1 MGRDGRT
8 PGSKPEKSAYADLPY
23 RPCVGV
29 MLISRHGLV
38 FLGQR
43 KAEAGPEHVD
53 PSHSWQMPQGGIDP
67 GEDIVAA
74 AKRELAE
81 ETAITSVSLLSVT
94 EEWWRYD
101 FPPYDGP
108 PHKLSGFRGQEQR
121 WVALRFE
128 GEDEEV
134 DVLDP
139 GSAEQAEF
147 TAWDW
152 FPLAEL
158 PELVTPFKRE
168 TYRKVAAAFA
178 PFAAVSR
185 YPVRLKPA

>member
-1 MGRDGRT
+1 MDGKE
-8 PGSKPEKSAYADLPY
+8 GLY
-23 RPCVGV
+23 RPNVGV
-29 MLISRHGLV
+29 ALFNAAGLV
-38 FLGQR
+38 FAGR
-43 KAEAGPEHVD
+43 SFSAGPEIILPGVE
-53 PSHSWQMPQGGIDP
+53 WQMPQGGIDP

-94 EEWWRYD
+94 DEWWRYD

>member
-1 MGRDGRT
+1 MTARRTSSPAFAGRSSA
-8 PGSKPEKSAYADLPY
+8 GS
-23 RPCVGV
+23 R
-29 MLISRHGLV
+29 
-38 FLGQR
+38 
-43 KAEAGPEHVD
+43 
-53 PSHSWQMPQGGIDP
+53 
-67 GEDIVAA
+67 
-74 AKRELAE
+74 
-81 ETAITSVSLLSVT
+81 
-94 EEWWRYD
+94 
-101 FPPYDGP
+101 
-108 PHKLSGFRGQEQR
+108 
-121 WVALRFE
+121 LRFE

>member
-1 MGRDGRT
+1 MDGKE
-8 PGSKPEKSAYADLPY
+8 GLY
-23 RPCVGV
+23 RPNVGV
-29 MLISRHGLV
+29 ALFNVAGLV
-38 FLGQR
+38 F
-43 KAEAGPEHVD
+43 AGRSFSDRTRDHPARLRMAD
-53 PSHSWQMPQGGIDP
+53 AAGGIDP

-81 ETAITSVSLLSVT
+81 ETAITSVSLLAVT

-158 PELVTPFKRE
+158 PELVTSFKRE